1 MRELTTIGRVTVSVD
16 EAAAMLGISRT
27 SAYEYIRTGHL
38 PAIRMGRRLLIPL
51 KSIDDLLGR
60 LVGDHATTTGAVPA
74 EQRRVAGQ
82 P

>member
-1 MRELTTIGRVTVSVD
+1 MREPTTIERVTVSVD

-51 KSIDDLLGR
+51 KAIDDLLDG
-60 LVGDHATTTGAVPA
+60 LVSDHTGATGGAPL
-74 EQRRVAGQ
+74 EQRRPAGQ
-82 P
+82 S

>member
-1 MRELTTIGRVTVSVD
+1 MRELNTIERVTVSVD

-51 KSIDDLLGR
+51 KAIGDLLGD
-60 LVGDHATTTGAVPA
+60 LVSDHIGATGAAP
-74 EQRRVAGQ
+74 EKQRRSVGQ
-82 P
+82 S

>member
-1 MRELTTIGRVTVSVD
+1 MREPTTIERVTVSVD

-51 KSIDDLLGR
+51 RALEDLVDAHTSARVPVAQGR
-60 LVGDHATTTGAVPA
+60 PA
-74 EQRRVAGQ
+74 CQ
-82 P
+82 